1 MSSAGAPGASPRFTT
16 TRWSLVLQARDKQSA
31 QSSEALADLCQAYW
45 YPLYVFIRKRSR
57 DAHEAQ
63 DLTQGF
69 FARLLEKDFLLDVTP
84 ERGRFRAFLLAAIKH
99 YAANEWERARAK
111 KRGGDRQHYSQD
123 FDWES
128 GESRFLNEPT
138 HDLTAERLF
147 DREWALALLKRVLDR
162 LRDEQVAEGKGDSFA
177 VLQTFL
183 TVDRNNADYSQTAK
197 SLNSNEAAIRVTVH
211 RLRKRYRHILR
222 DEISQTV
229 VNRSDLDDEIRHLFL
244 ALSN

>member
-1 MSSAGAPGASPRFTT
+1 MSSAGAPGASPRFAT
-16 TRWSLVLQARDKQSA
+16 TRWSLVLQARDKQNA
-31 QSSEALADLCQAYW
+31 QSSKALADLCQAYW

-69 FARLLEKDFLLDVTP
+69 FTRLLEKDFLLDVSP

-111 KRGGDRQHYSQD
+111 KRGGDRQHFSQS

-128 GESRFLNEPT
+128 GESRFLTEPA

-162 LRDEQVAEGKGDSFA
+162 LRDEQVTEGKGDLFA
-177 VLQTFL
+177 VLQSFL
-183 TVDRNNADYSQTAK
+183 TVDHDNADYSQAAL
-197 SLNSNEAAIRVTVH
+197 SMNSNEAALRVSVH

-229 VNRSDLDDEIRHLFL
+229 VNRSELDDEIRHLFQ